1 MITACGE
8 SSESQE
14 VFPID
19 SAYLESA
26 KTTHPPVVYPIEILD
41 VLEIKVGQLFGYTDI
56 NWAAFFPSDFGI
68 STPEIVEGE
77 GTICTIADD
86 SFSVL
91 GESPGSCPL
100 KYPSTNAGTEGFILL
115 TIKVVEG

>member
-1 MITACGE
+1 MTACGE

-14 VFPID
+14 VLPID
-19 SAYLESA
+19 SGYLESVT
-26 KTTHPPVVYPIEILD
+26 TTHPPVVYPIEIID
-41 VLEIKVGQLFGYTDI
+41 VLEIKVGESFGYTDI

-86 SFSVL
+86 NFSVL
-91 GESPGSCPL
+91 GKSLGSCSL
-100 KYPSTNAGTEGFILL
+100 KYPSTNAGTEGFIFL
-115 TIKVVEG
+115 TIKFVEG